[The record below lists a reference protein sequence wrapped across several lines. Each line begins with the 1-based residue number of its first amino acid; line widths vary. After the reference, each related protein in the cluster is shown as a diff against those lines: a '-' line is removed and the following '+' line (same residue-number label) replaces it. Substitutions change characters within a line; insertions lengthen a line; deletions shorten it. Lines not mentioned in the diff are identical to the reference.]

1 VITGVAYGERAERT
15 SRGNV
20 DIALPT
26 LIFEFE
32 TSKAHV
38 IDVEDQILLT
48 VVRNGVRLMANL
60 PPREA
65 LGYPG
70 PNQPYRIRVPL
81 ASPINQAVVNRIA
94 AGVPNGVRV
103 RLEP

>member
-1 VITGVAYGERAERT
+1 
-15 SRGNV
+15 
-20 DIALPT
+20 LPT

-48 VVRNGVRLMANL
+48 VVRNEIRLVANL
-60 PPREA
+60 PPREV
-65 LGYPG
+65 LENVPG
-70 PNQPYRIRVPL
+70 HNQPYRIRVPL

-94 AGVPNGVRV
+94 AGVPHGIRV
-103 RLEP
+103 QLEP